1 MFVHGPGTGYS
12 IVAKLDA
19 GTQMTRIKKS
29 INTQWDMVRLDG
41 GVTGYVFREYT
52 KVYPIVTSLA
62 LKETEISMNV
72 NSTHKLEY
80 TIGPDNAIN
89 KEVEW
94 SSSNKDVVSVDNKG
108 TLTAKSGGEATITLK
123 AKESGIIATC
133 KVKVIAN
140 VESITLPKDTYTLVK
155 GKYLTITP
163 TIKPDGVQNKEY
175 VITSDNENVVKVE
188 NLSLK
193 GVNEGEANV
202 TFTTKDQNKKV
213 TAKIK
218 VIDVSNSDIISFSN
232 DVNVDEKNNRLS
244 KIEPNKKVLEIS
256 EKLIYNSDKY
266 NIIIKNINNQNI
278 TNDNLV
284 GTGTTINLVTK
295 DTEDII
301 QTYNLVIYGDINGD
315 GNINTIDL
323 QIIQKSIL
331 GIKHL
336 SSIQN
341 IAADLGK
348 DGGNPTTI
356 DLQKLQKHILN
367 IKSIEQ

>member
-19 GTQMTRIKKS
+19 KTQMTRIKKS
-29 INTQWDMVRLDG
+29 VNTQWDMVRLDS

-52 KVYPIVTSLA
+52 KVYPMVTSLS

-123 AKESGIIATC
+123 AKESGIIVTC

-232 DVNVDEKNNRLS
+232 DVNVDEKNNRIT
-244 KIEPNKKVLEIS
+244 KIEPNKNVSDIS
-256 EKLIYNSDKY
+256 NKFDFNKDKF
-266 NIIIKNINNQNI
+266 NVIIKNNKGDEIKDNNFI
-278 TNDNLV
+278 

-295 DTEDII
+295 DTKDVI
-301 QTYNLVIYGDINGD
+301 QTYTVLIYGDVSGD
-315 GNINTIDL
+315 GEISPSDYVKIKN
-323 QIIQKSIL
+323 SIL
-331 GIKHL
+331 GTENL
-336 SSIQN
+336 DD
-341 IAADLGK
+341 IAKIAGDANK
-348 DGGNPTTI
+348 DGQISPSDYVKIKN
-356 DLQKLQKHILN
+356 KILGTEN
-367 IKSIEQ
+367 ITQ